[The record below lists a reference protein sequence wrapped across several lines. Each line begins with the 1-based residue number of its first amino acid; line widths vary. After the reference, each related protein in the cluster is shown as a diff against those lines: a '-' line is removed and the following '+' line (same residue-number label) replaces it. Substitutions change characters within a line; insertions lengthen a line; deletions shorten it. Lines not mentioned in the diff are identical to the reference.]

1 VIVDVVGREEKR
13 LAKKFMR
20 RAVDDDV
27 GEDVG
32 SVMMEVEGD
41 ALLEWRSV
49 DLEEGVVNASDHW
62 GVMRTTRRRART

>member
-1 VIVDVVGREEKR
+1 MDVAGREEKR

-27 GEDVG
+27 GDDVG

-62 GVMRTTRRRART
+62 GVMRTTWRRART